1 MFFSKKTQPFS
12 RKKLK
17 TADFFRYAC
26 YRADVLTTGMGWIRR
41 MALIMMYYRYS
52 YLRAYEESPPL
63 RGTPSERGTGLKG
76 RMRLRLLPLDAIPK
90 MGRCHL
96 D

>member
-1 MFFSKKTQPFS
+1 MIFLKSQPFS

-41 MALIMMYYRYS
+41 MVLIMMCYCYS
-52 YLRAYEESPPL
+52 YLRAYEV
-63 RGTPSERGTGLKG
+63 GTYRTYGTWICSEREKEKSCNFV
-76 RMRLRLLPLDAIPK
+76 A
-90 MGRCHL
+90 
-96 D
+96 